1 MALAAV
7 SLDDKYAVEQ
17 GRIFLNGT
25 QALARLPMMQ
35 RRRDEAAG
43 LNTGGFISGYRGS
56 PLGGL
61 DRALWAARKFLD
73 KHHITFQPGVN
84 EDLAAT
90 AIWGSQQVNLFPG
103 AKYDGV
109 FALWYGKGPG
119 VDRSGDPFKHANGA
133 GTSPYGGVLVVA
145 GDDHACKSSTLPHQ
159 SEFAL
164 MDASIP
170 VLAPSSVQD
179 ILDLGLHGW
188 AMSRYSGC
196 WIGFKVLADT
206 VDSSASVSVDPHR
219 LSITLPEDF
228 QMPLGG
234 VGIRWPDPPL
244 VVEKRLRE
252 VKLPAVLA
260 YARANKLDRVVI
272 DGPKARLGIA
282 TSGKSYLDVRQALSD
297 LGISEEEAAS
307 IGIRLYKIALTW
319 PLEPEGLRRFAD
331 GLDEILVVEEK
342 RSFLE
347 TQIKEE
353 LYTLPDGIRPRIV
366 GKTDETG
373 APLLSPSGELTPSRI
388 ARAIARRLAAF
399 HSSPRITE
407 RIAFL
412 DAKDGELKA
421 LPSHLQRVP
430 HFCSGCPHNTSTK
443 VPEGSRA
450 MAGIGCHYMAIWM
463 DRRTETFTQM
473 GGEGTPWI
481 GQAPFTEEK
490 HVFVNIGD
498 GTYFHSGLLAIRAA
512 VTSGVNITYK
522 LLYNDAVAMTG
533 GQPVDGELT
542 VAEITR
548 QVAAEGVKRVVV
560 VTDEPDKY
568 PLGEDFAP
576 GVTIHGRDKMDEIQ
590 RDLRET
596 LGTTVLVYD
605 QTCAAEKRRRRKRG
619 DFPDPDKRVFI
630 NEEVCEGCGDCSKAS
645 NCLSVVPVETE
656 FGRKRAIDQSSCNK
670 DFSCIDGFCPSF
682 VTVHGAKA
690 HKRAA
695 EGKKADFPDLPEPA
709 LASLDHPY
717 QILVTGVGGTGVLTI
732 GALIAMA
739 AHLEGKGCSVLDM
752 TGLAQKGG
760 AVLSHVKVARSPE
773 EIHAARITVGSA
785 DLLLGDDLLVAGG
798 QEGLSKLRQG
808 VSRAL
813 INHHETITA
822 AFTRDPD
829 VEFPGKALTAE
840 ITQAV
845 GPGNADFIDATRI
858 ATVLLGDSIAA
869 NLFMLGYAYQKGWLP
884 VSGEALDKAIELNG
898 VAVTVNRQA
907 FLWGRRAA
915 HDPVAVE
922 SLAAPHDPGSER
934 LSQTLRETVKRRV
947 RFLTDYQ
954 NEAYATRYSRAVNTI
969 QGAEKNRMPGSTAL
983 TEAVAKSLFK
993 LMAYKDEYEVAR
1005 LYTDGTFDKRLKE
1018 QFDGKLKLEFHL
1030 APPLFAE
1037 RDPVTGHLKKR
1048 SYGPW
1053 MMKAFRLLAKMRVL
1067 RGTTFDPFGYSGE
1080 RKAERALVT
1089 DYLMLVE
1096 EMAACLSAEN
1106 HAVAV
1111 ELALLPQ
1118 QIRGFGHVKE
1128 ANLAKVR
1135 LKQAE
1140 LLDRF
1145 RLPPPERMAAE

>member
-1 MALAAV
+1 M
-7 SLDDKYAVEQ
+7 E
-17 GRIFLNGT
+17 T
-25 QALARLPMMQ
+25 Q
-35 RRRDEAAG
+35 
-43 LNTGGFISGYRGS
+43 
-56 PLGGL
+56 
-61 DRALWAARKFLD
+61 
-73 KHHITFQPGVN
+73 
-84 EDLAAT
+84 
-90 AIWGSQQVNLFPG
+90 
-103 AKYDGV
+103 
-109 FALWYGKGPG
+109 
-119 VDRSGDPFKHANGA
+119 
-133 GTSPYGGVLVVA
+133 
-145 GDDHACKSSTLPHQ
+145 
-159 SEFAL
+159 
-164 MDASIP
+164 
-170 VLAPSSVQD
+170 
-179 ILDLGLHGW
+179 
-188 AMSRYSGC
+188 
-196 WIGFKVLADT
+196 
-206 VDSSASVSVDPHR
+206 
-219 LSITLPEDF
+219 
-228 QMPLGG
+228 
-234 VGIRWPDPPL
+234 
-244 VVEKRLRE
+244 
-252 VKLPAVLA
+252 
-260 YARANKLDRVVI
+260 
-272 DGPKARLGIA
+272 
-282 TSGKSYLDVRQALSD
+282 
-297 LGISEEEAAS
+297 
-307 IGIRLYKIALTW
+307 
-319 PLEPEGLRRFAD
+319 GLRRFAE
-331 GLDEILVVEEK
+331 GLEEILVVEEK

-353 LYTLPDGIRPRIV
+353 LYTLPDTERPRVV

-388 ARAIARRLAAF
+388 ARAIAKRLGRF
-399 HSSPRITE
+399 HTSSKITD

-421 LPSHLQRVP
+421 LPPHLQRVP

-542 VAEITR
+542 VAEISR
-548 QVAAEGVKRVVV
+548 QVASEGVKRVVV

-590 RDLRET
+590 RELRET
-596 LGTTVLVYD
+596 PGTTVLIYD

-656 FGRKRAIDQSSCNK
+656 YGRKRAIDQSSCNK
-670 DFSCIDGFCPSF
+670 DFSCLDGFCPSF

-690 HKRAA
+690 HKRLGESKTA
-695 EGKKADFPDLPEPA
+695 GFPDLPEPA
-709 LASLDHPY
+709 LPALDHPY

-760 AVLSHVKVARSPE
+760 AVLSHVKIARRPE
-773 EIHAARITVGSA
+773 DIHAARITVGSA

-808 VSRAL
+808 TSRAL

-829 VEFPGKALTAE
+829 VQFPKKALTAE
-840 ITQAV
+840 IAQAV
-845 GPGNADFIDATRI
+845 GPGDADFIDATRI

-884 VSGEALDKAIELNG
+884 VSAEALDKAIGLNG
-898 VAVTVNRQA
+898 VAVPMNRQA

-915 HDPVAVE
+915 HDRAAVE
-922 SLAAPHDPGSER
+922 ALAIPHDPGSER
-934 LSQTLRETVKRRV
+934 LSETLEEVIKRRV
-947 RFLTDYQ
+947 TFLTDYQ
-954 NEAYATRYSRAVNTI
+954 NAAYAQRYSTAVNAI
-969 QGAEKNRMPGSTAL
+969 EAREKALKPGATAL
-983 TEAVAKSLFK
+983 TEAVARSLFK

-1005 LYTDGTFDKRLKE
+1005 LYTDGTFEERLKE

-1048 SYGPW
+1048 AFGPW
-1053 MMKAFRLLAKMRVL
+1053 MMKAFRLLAKLRFL
-1067 RGTTFDPFGYSGE
+1067 RGTSLDLFGYSEE
-1080 RKAERALVT
+1080 RRTERALVT
-1089 DYLMLVE
+1089 DYLMQVE
-1096 EMAACLSAEN
+1096 EMASCLSAEN
-1106 HAVAV
+1106 YSAAL
-1111 ELALLPQ
+1111 ELAALPQ

-1140 LLDRF
+1140 VLERF
-1145 RLPPPERMAAE
+1145 RHPAPERMAAE